1 MVRSILI
8 ITLIDSGMTEF
19 KSLKK
24 QGQKF
29 LFNAL
34 LWNSFR
40 SGSEPES
47 PLSE

>member
-1 MVRSILI
+1 MVCSILI
-8 ITLIDSGMTEF
+8 ITLIDSGMIEF
-19 KSLKK
+19 KPLKK

-40 SGSEPES
+40 CGSEPES